1 LERIGE
7 VIFINKINISSRE
20 NESGVLDYLELE
32 ESFPFIPKRIFTIR
46 PNSPKAVRGNH
57 AHKKCQQFV
66 LSVSGSC
73 KIEIR
78 GESEKTVLVLEPSK
92 FGVYVQPLTWVS
104 LFDFTNDACILVLAS
119 HKYDEEDY
127 IHDFQ
132 LLLDEIKNDIRS

>member
-1 LERIGE
+1 MA
-7 VIFINKINISSRE
+7 
-20 NESGVLDYLELE
+20 

-57 AHKKCQQFV
+57 AHKKCHQFI

-73 KIEIR
+73 KIEVR
-78 GESEKTVLVLEPSK
+78 GESEKIVLALESSK

-104 LFDFTNDACILVLAS
+104 LFDFTTDACILVLAS

-132 LLLDEIKNDIRS
+132 LLLDDMKNDRSS